1 MTHLRR
7 RAMLRLTRQLGR
19 RLTAEKRVK
28 SHTSLKISAI
38 FSLFMLLPG
47 LACAQQRVVIPETG
61 GVDLPAKLFL
71 PAGPATAPGV
81 VALHGCGGP
90 LARRDDGWA
99 KILAG
104 QGHPVLLPD
113 SFAARGLKPD
123 CKDSTHGTSAYGARR
138 ADALAAA
145 AWLQAQTYT
154 PAGGVILLGW
164 SDGGTTVLASIG
176 PGMPARLIRGAVAF
190 YPACTRTVKRADW
203 RNAVPLLIL
212 MGAADDWTPPA
223 PCRALAARDPGIT
236 IDLFAG
242 AYHDFDVPD
251 DPVHEI
257 DGLPYTRYGNG
268 VAHAGQNAAARAQAL
283 KIVPAFL
290 RVLPPAAQ

>member
-1 MTHLRR
+1 M
-7 RAMLRLTRQLGR
+7 
-19 RLTAEKRVK
+19 
-28 SHTSLKISAI
+28 KI
-38 FSLFMLLPG
+38 FWVLLLLPS
-47 LACAQQRVVIPETG
+47 LAWGQQRVVIAETG
-61 GVDLPAKLFL
+61 GVNLPAKLFL
-71 PAGPATAPGV
+71 PAGPATASGI

-123 CKDSTHGTSAYGARR
+123 CKDSTHGASAYGARR
-138 ADALAAA
+138 SDALAAA
-145 AWLQAQTYT
+145 AWLQGQKFV
-154 PAGGVILLGW
+154 PPGGVILLGW

-176 PGMPARLIRGAVAF
+176 PGMPAGLIRGAAAF
-190 YPACTRTVKRADW
+190 YPACTRTAKRPDW
-203 RNAVPLLIL
+203 RNGVPLLIL

-223 PCRALAARDPGIT
+223 PCEALAARNPGIT

-257 DGLPYTRYGNG
+257 HGLPYTKAGNG
-268 VAHAGQNAAARAQAL
+268 TAYAGQNPAARAQAM
-283 KIVPAFL
+283 KILPAFIGK
-290 RVLPPAAQ
+290 LPPAANEAEMFHILCPRVKPVP